1 MILKNDLLRKD
12 LLLIIILILWEA
24 FPRAGL
30 INPVLLPA
38 ASTVSIAI
46 LNLLASGEMFMHIS
60 ISLKRALAGFILAV
74 ITMVPLGLAMGWFKN
89 LEEITD
95 RLVQA
100 CRQTSALALFPM
112 FILLFGIGELSKVV
126 IIFWAS
132 LWPIL
137 LNTINGVKNVD
148 TMMIKA
154 SISMGASDRI
164 LLTKVLLPAAAP
176 SIFTGIRLGA
186 SYALMVLVAA
196 EMIGANSGLGFLII
210 NSQEVFRIPDM
221 YAAIFTLAVLGI
233 LINYLLIRMEKKI
246 TGWKEE
252 IKYV

>member
-1 MILKNDLLRKD
+1 MLVMI
-12 LLLIIILILWEA
+12 ISILWEA
-24 FPRAGL
+24 LPRAGL
-30 INPVLLPA
+30 IDPILLPA
-38 ASTVSIAI
+38 ASTVFMAI
-46 LNLLASGEMFMHIS
+46 VNLLSSGELLMHIS
-60 ISLKRALAGFILAV
+60 ISLERALAGFVLAV
-74 ITMVPLGLAMGWFKN
+74 ITMVPLGLAMGWFRT

-154 SISMGASDRI
+154 SVSMGASDRI

-176 SIFTGIRLGA
+176 SIFIGIRLGA

-196 EMIGANSGLGFLII
+196 EMIGANSGLGFLIM

-221 YAAIFTLAVLGI
+221 YAAMITLAVLGI
-233 LINYLLIRMEKKI
+233 AINYLLLRIEKKV

-252 IKYV
+252 IKSV